1 MKLHPIGE
9 PGMLDVGEIER
20 SGRRD
25 GRFWPFLRYRD
36 LARPCG
42 FVSGRGGRGNRCR
55 FFILAFALARF
66 ENQRQGRPGHPALH
80 CGLNFARRQRG
91 KDFEL
96 AGVEI
101 RIGGQHFTRRQCD
114 GLTAEPAYLLKPT
127 DRLGDGRRCCAAHL
141 VLCRALGNELC
152 NEFIEPGFDHGRVD
166 TRPRGCAHVQHADAL
181 PRIIAG

>member
-1 MKLHPIGE
+1 
-9 PGMLDVGEIER
+9 MLDVGEIER
-20 SGRRD
+20 SSRRD

-36 LARPCG
+36 LARPWG

-101 RIGGQHFTRRQCD
+101 RIGGEHF
-114 GLTAEPAYLLKPT
+114 P
-127 DRLGDGRRCCAAHL
+127 
-141 VLCRALGNELC
+141 
-152 NEFIEPGFDHGRVD
+152 
-166 TRPRGCAHVQHADAL
+166 
-181 PRIIAG
+181 